1 MGTLCVLKSHSH
13 GDCGNE
19 VYHAPR
25 ITNHMPMSFLVIGYG
40 NPLRGDDG
48 VGWAVVER
56 LERTAAAVPLT
67 LITRHQLLPEL
78 SDLIAQATGVLFVD
92 AAADGEPGSICI
104 TPLSPDPTGPASSHQ
119 MGPGVLLAYTQE
131 LYGHCPP
138 ATLIT
143 VTGES
148 FGYEEKLSPRLAALV
163 ATICGDVLRVIQ
175 GANSSVD
182 AVEKRPGYG

>member
-1 MGTLCVLKSHSH
+1 
-13 GDCGNE
+13 
-19 VYHAPR
+19 
-25 ITNHMPMSFLVIGYG
+25 MSFLVIGYG

-56 LERTAAAVPLT
+56 LERTAAATSLT

-78 SDLIAQATGVLFVD
+78 ADLIAQATGVLFVD
-92 AAADGEPGSICI
+92 AAADGEPGSIRLI
-104 TPLSPDPTGPASSHQ
+104 PLSPDPTGPASSHQ

-148 FGYEEKLSPRLAALV
+148 FGYEVRLSPLIDSRLEAICAAASRHWV
-163 ATICGDVLRVIQ
+163 
-175 GANSSVD
+175 S
-182 AVEKRPGYG
+182 